1 MTCSNV
7 IADPLSKIAR
17 IGFSHHPPPMTVN
30 HVPSP
35 KGIPDDSYF
44 RPDALAILQRRPDR
58 GPRTRAPAHADFGRS
73 FDGGRDETG
82 DVQPPIHAAAF
93 TAFTGSLPRGY
104 F

>member
-35 KGIPDDSYF
+35 KGIPGDSYF
-44 RPDALAILQRRPDR
+44 RPDALE
-58 GPRTRAPAHADFGRS
+58 GPTQVERH
-73 FDGGRDETG
+73 
-82 DVQPPIHAAAF
+82 
-93 TAFTGSLPRGY
+93 
-104 F
+104 